1 MVVMTSKRRVLSHGA
16 LFVAGC
22 VVATVACSSDDRPPG
37 VGTSSSSSSSGQTS
51 STSGSSSSSSSSGS
65 GGDGGSS
72 SSSSS
77 AGGPVDS
84 GADTGP
90 TFLCAA
96 DTPKTTDAGAALPTS
111 CPGTPCADTC
121 TKAAQ
126 NYRVGVAQ
134 TAIACLSKL
143 GTCSGAP
150 VINCNVAAIDATC
163 ADPTAKTFCT
173 SLVSACDPNA
183 GQPGS
188 VITEEDCERF
198 VSALSATGRTTF
210 RTCLETKTSAGTCAV
225 EADQC
230 FATVQ

>member
-16 LFVAGC
+16 LFVAGS
-22 VVATVACSSDDRPPG
+22 VLTILACSSDDRPPG
-37 VGTSSSSSSSGQTS
+37 VGTSASSSSSGSQS
-51 STSGSSSSSSSSGS
+51 STSGSSSSSSG
-65 GGDGGSS
+65 GAGDGGSS

-90 TFLCAA
+90 TFQCAG
-96 DTPKTTDAGAALPTS
+96 DTPKTADGGAPLPTS
-111 CPGTPCADTC
+111 CLGTPCADAC

-134 TAIACLSKL
+134 AAVACLSKL
-143 GTCSGAP
+143 ATCSGAS
-150 VINCNVAAIDATC
+150 VLNCNVAAMDATC
-163 ADPTAKTFCT
+163 SDPTAKTFCT
-173 SLVSACDPNA
+173 PLVSACDPSA

-188 VITEEDCERF
+188 IITQEDCERF
-198 VSALSATGRTTF
+198 ASALGAAGRATF
-210 RTCLETKTSAGTCAV
+210 RTCLETKTSAGTCAL
-225 EADQC
+225 EADLC